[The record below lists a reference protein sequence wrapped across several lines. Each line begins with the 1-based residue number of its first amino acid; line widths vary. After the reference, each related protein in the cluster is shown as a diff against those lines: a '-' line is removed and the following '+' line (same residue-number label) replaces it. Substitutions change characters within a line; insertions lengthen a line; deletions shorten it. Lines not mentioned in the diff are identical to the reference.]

1 MIKEILIV
9 SLGTTSLL
17 FLIAYSLMAKKSSKL
32 TKEISTLYIDNLALK
47 KFIDKE
53 SNNKITNEDIH
64 NENFVKFL
72 SDSREVAYN
81 YIEDVQAGLNDF
93 ISKVD
98 PLISYFDEYGDTL
111 SVERPDYAAMKQISY
126 AYKEL
131 IRLMPN
137 EEPK

>member
-1 MIKEILIV
+1 
-9 SLGTTSLL
+9 
-17 FLIAYSLMAKKSSKL
+17 
-32 TKEISTLYIDNLALK
+32 
-47 KFIDKE
+47 
-53 SNNKITNEDIH
+53 
-64 NENFVKFL
+64 L

-98 PLISYFDEYGDTL
+98 PLLSYFDEYGDTL
-111 SVERPDYAAMKQISY
+111 SVERPDYSAMKQISS

-131 IRLMPN
+131 IKLMPN